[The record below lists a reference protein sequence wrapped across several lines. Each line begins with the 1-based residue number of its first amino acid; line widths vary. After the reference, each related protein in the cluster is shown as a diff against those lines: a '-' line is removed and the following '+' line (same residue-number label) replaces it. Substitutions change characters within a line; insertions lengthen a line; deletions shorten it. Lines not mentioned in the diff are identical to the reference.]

1 MLTTIKILAILN
13 LVAFMLS
20 MAYINFEKTSHVT
33 LLIFFAT
40 ALLTSALALTL

>member
-20 MAYINFEKTSHVT
+20 MAYIDEKTSNVT
-33 LLIFFAT
+33 MFIFFAS
-40 ALLTSALALTL
+40 ALLTSVIALTL